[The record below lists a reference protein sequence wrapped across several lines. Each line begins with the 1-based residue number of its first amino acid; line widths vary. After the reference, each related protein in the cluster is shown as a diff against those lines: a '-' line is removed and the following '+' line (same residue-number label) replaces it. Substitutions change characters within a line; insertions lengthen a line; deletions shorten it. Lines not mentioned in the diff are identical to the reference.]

1 MHIIGLQTVFLKN
14 ARKRDSGLAF
24 LYRYY
29 AYLYI
34 MNGRENRLKAIRT
47 IIAASRTSSQD
58 KLLHKLE
65 EEGVKVT
72 QATLSRDLKVL
83 KVGKVPDDG
92 GGYYY
97 VLSETEGESL
107 QGFVEDFKRGYLSL
121 TFSGNLGVIKTLAGH
136 ADTVAIALDRL
147 ELPEILGTIA
157 GDDTILIILKED
169 EIREDL
175 ISRLQDLMG
184 PLELQ

>member
-1 MHIIGLQTVFLKN
+1 
-14 ARKRDSGLAF
+14 
-24 LYRYY
+24 
-29 AYLYI
+29 
-34 MNGRENRLKAIRT
+34 MNGRENRLKAIRS
-47 IIAASRTSSQD
+47 IIAASKISSQD

-65 EEGVKVT
+65 EDNVRIT

-83 KVGKVPDDG
+83 KVGKVPDEKD
-92 GGYYY
+92 GYYY

-121 TFSGNLGVIKTLAGH
+121 TFSNNLGVIKTLTGH

-147 ELPEILGTIA
+147 ELPEIIGTIA
-157 GDDTILIILKED
+157 GDDTILIILKEN
-169 EIREDL
+169 EIHKEDL

-184 PLELQ
+184 PLELL

>member
-29 AYLYI
+29 AYLYA

-47 IIAASRTSSQD
+47 IIAASRISSQD

-83 KVGKVPDDG
+83 KVGKVPDDS

-97 VLSETEGESL
+97 ALSETEGESL

-121 TFSGNLGVIKTLAGH
+121 TFSRNLGVIKTLAGH

-169 EIREDL
+169 ESREDL

-184 PLELQ
+184 SLELL

>member
-72 QATLSRDLKVL
+72 QAT
-83 KVGKVPDDG
+83 
-92 GGYYY
+92 
-97 VLSETEGESL
+97 
-107 QGFVEDFKRGYLSL
+107 
-121 TFSGNLGVIKTLAGH
+121 
-136 ADTVAIALDRL
+136 
-147 ELPEILGTIA
+147 
-157 GDDTILIILKED
+157 
-169 EIREDL
+169 
-175 ISRLQDLMG
+175 
-184 PLELQ
+184 

>member
-1 MHIIGLQTVFLKN
+1 
-14 ARKRDSGLAF
+14 
-24 LYRYY
+24 
-29 AYLYI
+29 
-34 MNGRENRLKAIRT
+34 MNGRGNRLKAIRT
-47 IIAASRTSSQD
+47 IISASRISSQD
-58 KLLHKLE
+58 QLLHKLE
-65 EEGVKVT
+65 EEGVTVT

-83 KVGKVPDDG
+83 KVGKVPDDR

-107 QGFVEDFKRGYLSL
+107 RGYVEDFKRGYLSL
-121 TFSGNLGVIKTLAGH
+121 SFSGNLGVIKTLTGH

-169 EIREDL
+169 ENRDTL
-175 ISRLQDLMG
+175 ISRLQNLMG
-184 PLELQ
+184 ALESL